1 MKNQIVDPGSF
12 ELPYSGALMARLAF
26 ATALL
31 VATLITIPDAL
42 SILPST
48 SSVPAMVVRI
58 CGLWLSA
65 FIQWQLVFLGILK
78 ALSLIN
84 GNVLVDGQSMRI
96 ARFRRAIGFD
106 EIAAFTC
113 EPAQGLFRLLP
124 FMPPARR
131 LTLFVEKKGKLV
143 PRNLDSL
150 LFDEADFEA
159 FIRVIARKS
168 FACPLDS
175 PDVCLALRSEDSR
188 PAAGQRSCN
197 RKRKLYLA
205 YVSMMLILF
214 CGKTTLR
221 NYLYNESAGDINEK
235 QYAVARQKLE
245 FITAMDPGFASGFDR
260 LARVEFRQNDLEP
273 AEKHWLHALKA
284 KPDLVSAKVGL
295 STICMRRGEL
305 DRARALLNSARR
317 LDPRHIPTLVN
328 LGYYNLQTGRI
339 DLARENFKK
348 AVDLSGGDRDVCL
361 IAASAL
367 KRFDSTHNREV
378 LP

>member
-1 MKNQIVDPGSF
+1 MENQIENPGSF
-12 ELPYSGALMARLAF
+12 ELSYSGVLMVRLAF

-31 VATLITIPDAL
+31 VATLITVPDAL
-42 SILPST
+42 SIIPST
-48 SSVPAMVVRI
+48 SSVPAMAVRI

-78 ALSLIN
+78 ALSLLN
-84 GNVLVDGQSMRI
+84 GGVLVDGRSIRI
-96 ARFRRAIGFD
+96 ARFRRAIRFD
-106 EIAAFTC
+106 EIAAFSC

-131 LTLFVEKKGKLV
+131 LTLFVEKNGKLV
-143 PRNLDSL
+143 ARNLDSL
-150 LFDEADFEA
+150 LFEETDFEA
-159 FIRVIARKS
+159 LIRVIALKS
-168 FACPLDS
+168 FASVLDS
-175 PDVCLALRSEDSR
+175 PDVCLALKSDDSR
-188 PAAGQRSCN
+188 LAAGQRTCN
-197 RKRKLYLA
+197 RKRRLYLA
-205 YVSMMLILF
+205 YVSVMLILF
-214 CGKTTLR
+214 CGRTTLR
-221 NYLYNESAGDINEK
+221 NYLYNESAGDINAK
-235 QYAVARQKLE
+235 RYAVARQKLE

-260 LARVEFRQNDLEP
+260 LARVEFRMNDLEP
-273 AEKHWLHALKA
+273 AEKHWLQALKA

-295 STICMRRGEL
+295 STLCMRRGEL
-305 DRARALLNSARR
+305 DRARSLLISARR

-328 LGYYNLQTGRI
+328 LGYYNLRTGRI

-367 KRFDSTHNREV
+367 KKCDYTRSREV